1 MGLTAPVNVFVGFCA
16 LHKAETKVIPQGLKY
31 GWPQEIDFKSVAIR
45 VRKLESKLRAVVED
59 PDGRGAAFFG
69 PLKEAAA
76 EYGIGAVTG
85 SKGSWNSFEGAHAG

>member
-1 MGLTAPVNVFVGFCA
+1 MFSWASVLF
-16 LHKAETKVIPQGLKY
+16 HKAETKVIPQGLKC
-31 GWPQEIDFKSVAIR
+31 GWPQEIDFKAMARR
-45 VRKLESKLRAVVED
+45 VRRLEAKLRAVIED

-76 EYGIGAVTG
+76 NYGIGAVTG

>member
-1 MGLTAPVNVFVGFCA
+1 VGFCA
-16 LHKAETKVIPQGLKY
+16 LHKAETKVIPQGLKC
-31 GWPQEIDFKSVAIR
+31 GWPQEIDFKAMARR
-45 VRKLESKLRAVVED
+45 VRRLEAKLRAVIED

-76 EYGIGAVTG
+76 NYGIGAVTG